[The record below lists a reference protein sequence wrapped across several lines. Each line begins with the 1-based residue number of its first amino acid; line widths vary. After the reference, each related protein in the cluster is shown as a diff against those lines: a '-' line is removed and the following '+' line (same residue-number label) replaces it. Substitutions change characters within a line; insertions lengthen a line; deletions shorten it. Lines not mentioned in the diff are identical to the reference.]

1 MNDLVRHKETN
12 RIISYGDKRFIENT
26 GMLEIPVIDE
36 RYLDS
41 DFNYIVKTGFSSL
54 PEAVSAEQNV
64 VKMLKDYENIIYN
77 GIPISGITSSD
88 IDTIKNTAKNELVK
102 NLNNL
107 ILGNENSTAALKQK
121 IDELEASVRS
131 KSEQIADWQEA
142 GVEWEHKINAWTQ
155 ENIFAN
161 IRADAL
167 ERTNIE
173 LSRQQEETLDSIKL
187 DVQRQEEFLQN
198 SISTLA
204 ENTGKVLD
212 TLAKEVSEIRRFPA
226 TLPDLNGVIIQK
238 AKGTSGTSGG

>member
-1 MNDLVRHKETN
+1 MEFL
-12 RIISYGDKRFIENT
+12 F
-26 GMLEIPVIDE
+26 
-36 RYLDS
+36 
-41 DFNYIVKTGFSSL
+41 
-54 PEAVSAEQNV
+54 
-64 VKMLKDYENIIYN
+64 
-77 GIPISGITSSD
+77 ITSSD
-88 IDTIKNTAKNELVK
+88 IDTIKKTAKNELVK

>member
-1 MNDLVRHKETN
+1 MNDLVRDTETN

-26 GMLEIPVIDE
+26 GMIEIPVIDE

-41 DFNYIVKTGFSSL
+41 DFNYIVKSEFSNL

-64 VKMLKDYENIIYN
+64 VKLLQDYENIIYN
-77 GIPISGITSSD
+77 GIPISGITPSD
-88 IDTIKNTAKNELVK
+88 IETIKNTAKNELVK
-102 NLNNL
+102 HLNNL
-107 ILGNENSTAALKQK
+107 IMGNENSTAALKQK
-121 IDELEASVRS
+121 VAELEATVRS
-131 KSEQIADWQEA
+131 KSEQISDWQQA
-142 GVEWEHKINAWTQ
+142 GVEWEHKIAAWAD
-155 ENIFAN
+155 ENISAN

-173 LSRQQEETLDSIKL
+173 LSRQQEETLDALRI

-198 SISTLA
+198 SITTLA

-238 AKGTSGTSGG
+238 AKGSSGTGGG

>member
-1 MNDLVRHKETN
+1 MNDLVRDTETN

-26 GMLEIPVIDE
+26 GMIEIPVIDE

-41 DFNYIVKTGFSSL
+41 DFNYIVKSEFSNL

-64 VKMLKDYENIIYN
+64 VKLLQDYENIIYN
-77 GIPISGITSSD
+77 GIPISGITPSD
-88 IDTIKNTAKNELVK
+88 IETIKNTAKNELVK
-102 NLNNL
+102 HLNNL
-107 ILGNENSTAALKQK
+107 IMGNENSTAALKQK
-121 IDELEASVRS
+121 VAELEATVRS
-131 KSEQIADWQEA
+131 KSEQISDWQQA
-142 GVEWEHKINAWTQ
+142 GVEWEHKIAAWAD
-155 ENIFAN
+155 ENISAN

-173 LSRQQEETLDSIKL
+173 LSRQQEETLDALRI

-198 SISTLA
+198 SITTLA

-212 TLAKEVSEIRRFPA
+212 TLAQEVSEIRRFPA

-238 AKGTSGTSGG
+238 AKGSSGTGGG